1 MVSRYPRGKENEKW
15 EKERETGALTAVAI
29 TRRRG
34 VLSYEPST
42 PADRLKLVITLD
54 SSSSMCWMW

>member
-15 EKERETGALTAVAI
+15 EKERETGALTAVAN

-34 VLSYEPST
+34 VLSYDPST
-42 PADRLKLVITLD
+42 PAD
-54 SSSSMCWMW
+54 